1 MPTSAVLQRKNLYP
15 FLFTLLLD
23 ARNLFRPK
31 KKKGTDLGMPL
42 NPLPLTTV
50 VDKRK
55 LYCSSLP
62 DIGHSGGA
70 LLEESNLINISD
82 GNIHWILYQVMIL
95 PHSKKS
101 HTGKWSSWHRENVK
115 KKVCTPPMKKK
126 RWTISTGCPV
136 IIILALVSNSLHLTN
151 PLPRLSQ
158 IDCQPLD
165 PFQLS

>member
-1 MPTSAVLQRKNLYP
+1 MGP
-15 FLFTLLLD
+15 FLFQPQDPDFKNSQCQPLQFFKGKISILFSLLCYLM
-23 ARNLFRPK
+23 LETCLGQK

-82 GNIHWILYQVMIL
+82 GNIH
-95 PHSKKS
+95 
-101 HTGKWSSWHRENVK
+101 
-115 KKVCTPPMKKK
+115 
-126 RWTISTGCPV
+126 
-136 IIILALVSNSLHLTN
+136 
-151 PLPRLSQ
+151 
-158 IDCQPLD
+158 
-165 PFQLS
+165 